1 MNRIAA
7 VLLVGLI
14 AAGCSRTLYSLSA
27 AQSTA
32 TPDVAFECVQSKLKE
47 LGYERTR
54 YDAVERW
61 YVARKLDPSVRV
73 SSGTFRRAF
82 NVLDVKVHPDASG
95 STALEIKAQTIH
107 QYELQRGQTDE
118 EQEASVLVRSDAQ
131 ALARS
136 CSQ

>member
-1 MNRIAA
+1 VNRIAA
-7 VLLVGLI
+7 VLLLVLT
-14 AAGCSRTLYSLSA
+14 ATGCSRTLYSLST

-32 TPDVAFECVQSKLKE
+32 TPDVAFECVQNKLKE

-61 YVARKLDPSVRV
+61 YVARKLDPSISV

-82 NVLDVKVHPDASG
+82 HVLEVKVHPDASG
-95 STALEIKAQTIH
+95 TTALEIKAQTIH

-118 EQEASVLVRSDAQ
+118 EQEASVQVRSDAQ

-136 CSQ
+136 CTQ